1 LIYLDTSAALKLV
14 RQEAESAAVS
24 AFVGDR
30 TDLVSSTLLA
40 VEARRATLRNDPA
53 ALPRVDVFLSR
64 IDMIGISDAIIESAG
79 RLPDVML
86 RSLDAIHLATALL
99 VREELG
105 VLLAYDTRLRTAAAA
120 HGLPTAAPGLIQDAT
135 TPTTSTTAA
144 APNAT
149 G

>member
-14 RQEAESAAVS
+14 REEAESAATS

-40 VEARRATLRNDPA
+40 VETRRGTLRNDPS

-64 IDMIGISDAIIESAG
+64 IDMIGISDAVIESAG
-79 RLPDVML
+79 RLPDGMV

-99 VREELG
+99 VREELD
-105 VLLAYDTRLRTAAAA
+105 VLLTHDTRLLRAAEA
-120 HGLPTAAPGLIQDAT
+120 HGLPTAAPGLTQAPT
-135 TPTTSTTAA
+135 TPAPSSTAA
-144 APNAT
+144 VPNAAE
-149 G
+149 